1 MTTLKK
7 GSRGQEVKTLQ
18 QKLHLIDDGIF
29 GVLTEEAVKEFQKAN
44 GLTAD
49 GIVGPKTWAALGF
62 SSTSKRAITEII
74 IHCSATPEG
83 ENFTVDQIR
92 DWHMRGNGWSDIG
105 YHFVIYLDGSV
116 HKGRDINKAG
126 AHCTGHNTHSIGIC
140 YIGGCAPRSTIGWAN
155 ISKDTRTQQQ
165 KSALIKLIKE
175 LKSQYPGTK
184 INVYGHR
191 DFSIKPC
198 PAFDAKTEYASL

>member
-1 MTTLKK
+1 M
-7 GSRGQEVKTLQ
+7 KTLQ

-29 GVLTEEAVKEFQKAN
+29 GVLTEESVKEFQKAN

-62 SSTSKRAITEII
+62 AKTSKRTITEII

-92 DWHMRGNGWSDIG
+92 DWHIRGNGWSDIG

-126 AHCTGHNTHSIGIC
+126 AHCEGHNTKSIGIC
-140 YIGGCAPRSTIGWAN
+140 YIGGCAPRSKIGWAK
-155 ISKDTRTQQQ
+155 IVKDTRTQQQ

-175 LKSQYPGTK
+175 LKAQHPGATIK
-184 INVYGHR
+184 VYGHR
-191 DFSIKPC
+191 DFATKPC
-198 PAFDAKTEYASL
+198 PSFDAKTEYASL